1 MSMAWQT
8 SSAGHPAACIT
19 FNKNCILVRNG
30 GCIRQSGF
38 GQLLEGGFNKSDE
51 LILIAKSF
59 PSAEDDDE
67 LCFTRAPLFKPIRCA
82 SGTKPLKVRTQ
93 LVRPIIDV
101 LQDLPVV
108 SRTSANNSPRH
119 CCRW

>member
-19 FNKNCILVRNG
+19 FNKNCILVRNE
-30 GCIRQSGF
+30 GCIRQPGF

-82 SGTKPLKVRTQ
+82 SGTKPLKTAR
-93 LVRPIIDV
+93 
-101 LQDLPVV
+101 
-108 SRTSANNSPRH
+108 SSCSPLSM
-119 CCRW
+119 